1 MAVRNRSSKLPA
13 LREAIV
19 CYADI
24 LGFRDQTRHAFAK
37 GEESDFLRR
46 VKRSLRKA
54 YKEVN
59 RTATAWGT
67 GPPIFKVKIFT
78 DNFLLAYPLTNLE
91 RDGETELGVFL
102 MLVAQVQASL
112 AAEGFFLRG
121 AIAAGQHYQVGDIV
135 YGDALL
141 DAVDLDKS
149 GGPPRVVI
157 APSLGLGIAKH
168 LTYYGDVRC
177 SPHYTYLLEDARD
190 RHLFVNYLEVPFEF
204 FSQGWID
211 WPLLTAFKDSLCSGL
226 RDNASSLGVRQKY
239 EWTATYHN
247 YICRTF
253 ASQCPIGSPD
263 KQGILGHLVSFETL
277 PSELPP
283 RRLV

>member
-190 RHLFVNYLEVPFEF
+190 RHLLVPFAY
-204 FSQGWID
+204 S
-211 WPLLTAFKDSLCSGL
+211 
-226 RDNASSLGVRQKY
+226 V
-239 EWTATYHN
+239 
-247 YICRTF
+247 
-253 ASQCPIGSPD
+253 
-263 KQGILGHLVSFETL
+263 
-277 PSELPP
+277 
-283 RRLV
+283 